1 VWTIKHAAAEM
12 RRFSELMPFEYQIVD
27 APLCRHGL
35 YPNCGPTPILSYDE
49 VARIH
54 HWYCQ
59 HMDEVIA
66 LPTEF
71 TFEVIPIAWHHN
83 GPARPTIAMISEVGF
98 ATGPL
103 GSLVSW
109 SEVADAIDQ
118 SMQKHGLE
126 RLRELAA
133 GETLQWHDVLNH
145 FLKQGGIADGL
156 TCLPG
161 ETLDWQVITNA
172 LLQKQHA

>member
-1 VWTIKHAAAEM
+1 M
-12 RRFSELMPFEYQIVD
+12 RRFGAIMPFEYQIVD
-27 APLCRHGL
+27 PPLCRFGL
-35 YPNCGPTPILSYDE
+35 YPNFSPAPILNYDE
-49 VARIH
+49 VARICN
-54 HWYCQ
+54 WYCH

-66 LPTEF
+66 LPREF
-71 TFEVIPIAWHHN
+71 SFEVIPIAWHHH

-109 SEVADAIDQ
+109 SEVADAVDQ
-118 SMQKHGLE
+118 SMQQHGLA

-133 GETLQWHDVLNH
+133 DETLQWHDVLNR
-145 FLKQGGIADGL
+145 FLKRCGIDDVL

-172 LLQKQHA
+172 LNEKQSEQR

>member
-1 VWTIKHAAAEM
+1 
-12 RRFSELMPFEYQIVD
+12 MPFEYTIID
-27 APLCRHGL
+27 PPLGTHGI
-35 YPNCGPTPILSYDE
+35 YPNTSPTPILSYDE
-49 VARIH
+49 VARIC

-71 TFEVIPIAWHHN
+71 TFEVIPIAWHHY
-83 GPARPTIAMISEVGF
+83 GPARPTIAMISAVGF
-98 ATGPL
+98 TAGPI

-109 SEVADAIDQ
+109 SEVADALDK

-126 RLRELAA
+126 RLREFAA
-133 GETLQWHDVLNH
+133 GETLQWHDILNR
-145 FLKQGGIADGL
+145 FLKRCGIDDVL

-161 ETLDWQVITNA
+161 ETLDWQVITSA
-172 LLQKQHA
+172 LNEK